1 MRKGPTMKIEK
12 GKVNYRRVGT
22 EDIEAL
28 VNCRMRFL
36 SELGTRAGHHPKPDK
51 SSILKEK
58 LREYFSTAIPSN
70 DCIVLLAEHDKKV
83 VGTGALVV
91 WRRPP
96 RYGGLEYGRLGYI
109 LNLYTVPEARR
120 NGICTR
126 MLNEL
131 IREARA
137 LGLKYLH
144 LHASEDGIR
153 IYKKTGFVEPEQ
165 VELELVLE

>member
-1 MRKGPTMKIEK
+1 VKIET
-12 GKVNYRRVGT
+12 GKIDYRWTTADDV
-22 EDIEAL
+22 EAF
-28 VNCRMRFL
+28 VDCRIRFL
-36 SELGTRAGHHPKPDK
+36 NELGERSGRHPKPEK
-51 SSILKEK
+51 ILVLKKK
-58 LREYFSTAIPSN
+58 LREYFSEAIVSN
-70 DCIVLLAEHDKKV
+70 DFFFLLAEHHKNI

-96 RYGGLEYGRLGYI
+96 RYGGLECGKLGYI

-126 MLNEL
+126 MLHEL
-131 IREARA
+131 IKEAKT

-153 IYKKTGFVEPEQ
+153 IYEKAGFVNPEQ
-165 VELELVLE
+165 TELELTLE